1 MLLGSNLGEKK
12 KHFGIKKSFF
22 KIFIT
27 GIFVYLYLII
37 QPVG

>member
-1 MLLGSNLGEKK
+1 MLLGSNLGEK

-27 GIFVYLYLII
+27 AIFVYLYLII